1 MDRPVLGRGVR
12 LIYDNT
18 RQTHV
23 VLHPEGVLVPN
34 GTAVS
39 VLELCDGAT
48 TVPQITAALGARYA
62 GVRETEVG
70 TVLERLAEKGVVR
83 WI

>member
-12 LIYDNT
+12 LIYDRT

-34 GTAVS
+34 RTAVS

-48 TVPQITAALGARYA
+48 TVPQITVALGDRYA
-62 GVRETEVG
+62 GVREEEVDSVLDRLTES
-70 TVLERLAEKGVVR
+70 GVVR

>member
-12 LIYDNT
+12 LIYDRT

-34 GTAVS
+34 RTAVS
-39 VLELCDGAT
+39 VLELCDGAA
-48 TVPQITAALGARYA
+48 TVPQITVALGSTYA
-62 GVRETEVG
+62 GVREEEVDSVLDRLTES
-70 TVLERLAEKGVVR
+70 GVVR

>member
-1 MDRPVLGRGVR
+1 MNRPVLGRGVR
-12 LIYDNT
+12 LVYDNT

-39 VLELCDGAT
+39 VLELCDGDT
-48 TVPQITAALGARYA
+48 TVPQIAHALGTKYA
-62 GVRETEVG
+62 GVREGDVAA
-70 TVLERLAEKGVVR
+70 VLGRLAENGVVR

>member
-12 LIYDNT
+12 LIYDKT

-34 GTAVS
+34 RTAVS
-39 VLELCDGAT
+39 VLELCDGVT
-48 TVPQITAALGARYA
+48 TVPGIAEALGATYA
-62 GVRETEVG
+62 GVREEEVG
-70 TVLERLAEKGVVR
+70 AVLTRLTENGVVR
-83 WI
+83 WT

>member
-12 LIYDNT
+12 LVYDRT
-18 RQTHV
+18 RQTRV

-34 GTAVS
+34 GTAVA
-39 VLELCDGAT
+39 VLELCDGT
-48 TVPQITAALGARYA
+48 VTVPQIAAALGDRYA

-70 TVLERLAEKGVVR
+70 AVLERLSEKGVVR
-83 WI
+83 WT